1 MVRTRRRS
9 PSSAVGGR
17 RTGSRLRGDQGN
29 DRWSS
34 VPVSMTE
41 QDATV
46 RSTNYTARSPALAGP
61 ELEPPLVDHAGVHQ
75 NITFPCT
82 RTRKRHALLAPE
94 SHRHPAGQGD
104 RYRDIYTHLSR
115 GRQVHR
121 KLLSL
126 ARPACGERRRAL
138 WLFRQLKPSRDE
150 YGWPATSKPGAPA
163 TAPLPRGQ
171 ARSRW
176 QSCSTGH
183 HARPGLSYPSRHERT
198 RRLAQRCSCKLRR
211 RVSSRAPT
219 PRLACADDESGRTY
233 HRCADAASAD
243 TRGS

>member
-34 VPVSMTE
+34 VPMSMTE

-75 NITFPCT
+75 NITFRAPGPVSDMHCWHQKVT
-82 RTRKRHALLAPE
+82 VTPPAKATATATSTPTKAVADRSTASCSHSPAPHAVSAVARCGCFA
-94 SHRHPAGQGD
+94 SSSRAATSTAG
-104 RYRDIYTHLSR
+104 
-115 GRQVHR
+115 
-121 KLLSL
+121 
-126 ARPACGERRRAL
+126 RRRANRAHPL
-138 WLFRQLKPSRDE
+138 
-150 YGWPATSKPGAPA
+150 
-163 TAPLPRGQ
+163 LPRGQ

-183 HARPGLSYPSRHERT
+183 HASGLSYPSRHERT
-198 RRLAQRCSCKLRR
+198 RRLAGRCFASC
-211 RVSSRAPT
+211 
-219 PRLACADDESGRTY
+219 G
-233 HRCADAASAD
+233 AAS
-243 TRGS
+243 RRERPRPG